1 MENMIVSD
9 KIIRMLNVLK
19 AQVTNLDSSKY
30 KVMLVWDPDNA
41 RDVGWL
47 TVEKDMKVDLEA
59 LQVRDVNLNKINLS
73 PKSES
78 EPSNPNN
85 ESERCFVNCNINP
98 HIGESNQEVIVIED
112 DAIEDSVH
120 KAKHMK
126 VNMVND
132 VDHIRKGKVQCP
144 ECKIILYKNNF
155 PRHMT
160 KIHGK
165 FVKTEKVKCE
175 ICSIDVNKVN
185 LEFHMK
191 LKHSNS
197 NKCVDCGK
205 TLKSYKGLR
214 SHRRWCTKARNND
227 SKIDGSTAENDI
239 PDRNA
244 SEKEVG
250 VVKINKDSD
259 MIKPAESERVDFSIL
274 HEGRSYSCSRSRG
287 VPIKGSL
294 KKFCK
299 HVGKDLK
306 FEFEGRFLTGAEI
319 VDTFSGGKILAKS
332 ATHVNN

>member
-1 MENMIVSD
+1 MIVSD
-9 KIIRMLNVLK
+9 NIIRMLNVLK
-19 AQVTNLDSSKY
+19 TQVNNLDSSKY

-47 TVEKDMKVDLEA
+47 TVEKDMRVDLEA

-73 PKSES
+73 TKSEP
-78 EPSNPNN
+78 EPSSNPNN
-85 ESERCFVNCNINP
+85 ESEGNFVSFNVNP
-98 HIGESNQEVIVIED
+98 CLGEDNQEVIVIED
-112 DAIEDSVH
+112 DATEDSEH
-120 KAKHMK
+120 EAKLIK
-126 VNMVND
+126 VNI
-132 VDHIRKGKVQCP
+132 DHIKKGKVQCP

-160 KIHGK
+160 KIHGGK
-165 FVKTEKVKCE
+165 FVKSEKVKCE
-175 ICSIDVNKVN
+175 VCSIDVNKVN

-191 LKHSNS
+191 LKHSDS

-214 SHRRWCTKARNND
+214 SHRRWCTKARNNG

-244 SEKEVG
+244 SEKVEG
-250 VVKINKDSD
+250 VVKINTDSD
-259 MIKPAESERVDFSIL
+259 MRKPAESERVDFSIL

-306 FEFEGRFLTGAEI
+306 FEFEGRFLTGAEF
-319 VDTFSGGKILAKS
+319 VDTFSGGKILASS
-332 ATHVNN
+332 ANYVNN